1 MLSLLATER
10 SPVAMNVNA
19 SDTSLDAM
27 VEQFKILRRMGI
39 GGRAAMTFELSN
51 SVRRIT
57 ESGVRHRH
65 ADYTEEQVRR
75 EVVRLMIGERL
86 FREVFGDTECPL

>member
-1 MLSLLATER
+1 
-10 SPVAMNVNA
+10 MNVIA

-27 VEQFKILRRMGI
+27 IEQFKVLRRIGI
-39 GGRAAMTFELSN
+39 TGRAEMMFELSK

-65 ADYTEEQVRR
+65 PDYTEEQIRR
-75 EVVRLMIGERL
+75 EVVRLMIGDKL
-86 FREVFGDTECPL
+86 FKEVFGDTECPR

>member
-1 MLSLLATER
+1 MSVI
-10 SPVAMNVNA
+10 P

-27 VEQFKILRRMGI
+27 VEQFNILRRIGI

-57 ESGVRHRH
+57 KSGVRHRH
-65 ADYTEEQVRR
+65 ADYTDQQVRR

-86 FREVFGDTECPL
+86 FREVFGDAEEDT